1 MGKKGTGK
9 LLVGASIG
17 AAVALLFA
25 PKKGEELRKDL
36 TDKINE
42 MLNKAKNVDSEEV
55 KNNIESKIE
64 EIKKELK
71 ELDKEKVK
79 AVAIKKGEEI
89 KDKANEL
96 VIYAKEKG
104 TPVLEKTAKS
114 IKKTAANVTR
124 EVLEKLEDE

>member
-79 AVAIKKGEEI
+79 EVAIKKGEEI

-124 EVLEKLEDE
+124 EVLEKLED

>member
-79 AVAIKKGEEI
+79 EVAIKKGEEI

>member
-124 EVLEKLEDE
+124 EVLEKLED

>member
-42 MLNKAKNVDSEEV
+42 MLNKAKTVDSEEV

-79 AVAIKKGEEI
+79 EVAIKKGEEI
-89 KDKANEL
+89 KEKANEL

-124 EVLEKLEDE
+124 EVLAKLEDE

>member
-79 AVAIKKGEEI
+79 EVAIKKGEEI

-104 TPVLEKTAKS
+104 TPVLEKAAKS